1 MALNYIEGDLFA
13 GVKKALLDPELS
25 VFIPHICNNK
35 GGWGAGFVIPLGK
48 NYPLAREAYRE
59 WDEENSYCF
68 VPKYKKLEFAL
79 GVTQALDVEKRVVV
93 FNMVAQK
100 GFGPGRA
107 VRYNALVSCMDS
119 VYEYIK
125 DFIKPQI
132 HAPMFGAG
140 LGGGNWEIIEQ
151 LVMDSWV
158 EKGVE
163 TNIYYLP
170 GTLPSNWKPTEK

>member
-1 MALNYIEGDLFA
+1 
-13 GVKKALLDPELS
+13 
-25 VFIPHICNNK
+25 
-35 GGWGAGFVIPLGK
+35 
-48 NYPLAREAYRE
+48 
-59 WDEENSYCF
+59 
-68 VPKYKKLEFAL
+68 
-79 GVTQALDVEKRVVV
+79 
-93 FNMVAQK
+93 
-100 GFGPGRA
+100 
-107 VRYNALVSCMDS
+107 MDS

-170 GTLPSNWKPTEK
+170 ETLPSNWKPTEK